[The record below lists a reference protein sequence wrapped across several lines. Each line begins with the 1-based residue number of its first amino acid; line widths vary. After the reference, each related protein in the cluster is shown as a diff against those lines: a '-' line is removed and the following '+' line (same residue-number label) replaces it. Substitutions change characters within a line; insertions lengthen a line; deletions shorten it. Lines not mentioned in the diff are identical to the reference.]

1 MVVHFSLDLHRVM
14 HLFMNEVC
22 MWALLYDPNVNGSKM
37 APTEM
42 AAILLTG
49 PMDLTYRES
58 SS

>member
-1 MVVHFSLDLHRVM
+1 
-14 HLFMNEVC
+14 